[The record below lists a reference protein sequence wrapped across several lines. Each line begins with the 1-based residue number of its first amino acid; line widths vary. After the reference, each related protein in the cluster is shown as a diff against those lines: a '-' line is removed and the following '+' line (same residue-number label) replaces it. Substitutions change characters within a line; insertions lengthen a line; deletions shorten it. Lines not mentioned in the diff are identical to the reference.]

1 VDDHNGWA
9 EALMCRVLVE
19 LVTEYLEGAL
29 SPEDRARFD
38 QHIAECAD
46 CTAHLDQ
53 MRRTLGVVGRLTE
66 GSVPTDGS
74 DVSLA
79 AFRDWRRWLP
89 GSPESV
95 HLTRGTLAAAE
106 GAGSCSSGWWASA
119 GWGRTSR
126 DG

>member
-1 VDDHNGWA
+1 VDDHSGGA
-9 EALMCRVLVE
+9 EALTCRVLVE

-74 DVSLA
+74 DVSMA
-79 AFRDWRRWLP
+79 AFRDWRR
-89 GSPESV
+89 
-95 HLTRGTLAAAE
+95 
-106 GAGSCSSGWWASA
+106 
-119 GWGRTSR
+119 
-126 DG
+126 